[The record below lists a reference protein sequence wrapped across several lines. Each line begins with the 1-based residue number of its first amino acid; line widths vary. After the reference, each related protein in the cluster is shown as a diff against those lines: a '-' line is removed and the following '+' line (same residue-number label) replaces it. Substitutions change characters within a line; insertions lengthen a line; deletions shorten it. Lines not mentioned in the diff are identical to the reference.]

1 MSTPALEVTGLGK
14 RYLVPGR
21 PPLVALEGVSFTVEA
36 GQVVA
41 LLGPNGAG
49 KTTAMQL
56 ALGLLD
62 RDEGR
67 VALFGEDP
75 ELLEVR
81 RRVGFAPDA
90 PLFPKRLTGLEVLQ
104 LHGALL
110 GLDKFKAKTKGLGL
124 LEQLG
129 LGEAGLRAC
138 AGYSRGQGQRLGLAV
153 ALLGDPELLFLDEPT
168 AGLDPS
174 GVAAMR
180 ELLSILRARG
190 VGVLLN
196 SHLLSEVE
204 KVCDVALFIKGG
216 KLLHTQLVASGM
228 QQAEVRLANGDAV
241 RAQILAAIPRATL
254 TGNLLRA
261 PLESAEGMPA
271 LVKLLS
277 QNGAEIIEARLAGA
291 VLERLYLEI
300 VEGKG
305 AHAAIGMQ
313 Q

>member
-1 MSTPALEVTGLGK
+1 VLALEVKGLGK
-14 RYLVPGR
+14 RYRVPGGS
-21 PPLVALEGVSFTVEA
+21 PVVAVDNVSFEVRS

-62 RDEGR
+62 RDAGEVR
-67 VALFGEDP
+67 LFGEDP

-81 RRVGFAPDA
+81 RKVGFAPDA
-90 PLFPKRLTGLEVLQ
+90 PLFPKRLTGLE
-104 LHGALL
+104 LHSALL
-110 GLDKFKAKTKGLGL
+110 KLDKAAARKRSLEL

-129 LGEAGLRAC
+129 LAEAGRRAC
-138 AGYSRGQGQRLGLAV
+138 AAYSRGQGQRLGLAV
-153 ALLGDPELLFLDEPT
+153 ALLGEPELLFLDEPT
-168 AGLDPS
+168 AGLDPA

-180 ELLSILRARG
+180 ELLGTLRARG
-190 VGVLLN
+190 VAVLLN

-216 KLLHTQLVASGM
+216 KLLHRHVVAGGA
-228 QQAEVRLANGDAV
+228 QQAQVRLANG
-241 RAQILAAIPRATL
+241 AAMKERLSQLLPEATL
-254 TGNLLRA
+254 DGDMLRV
-261 PLESAEGMPA
+261 PLASAEGMPA
-271 LVKLLS
+271 LVKMVG
-277 QNGAEIIEARLAGA
+277 QAGAEIIEARMEGA

-305 AHAAIGMQ
+305 APAQGAVA
-313 Q
+313 